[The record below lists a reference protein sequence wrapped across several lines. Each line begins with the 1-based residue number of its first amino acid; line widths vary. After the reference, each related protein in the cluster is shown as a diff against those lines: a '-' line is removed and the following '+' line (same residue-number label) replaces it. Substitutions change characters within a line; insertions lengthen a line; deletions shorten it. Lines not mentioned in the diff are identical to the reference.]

1 MSTLPYSPYSILL
14 TDLYQLTMAYGYWK
28 SGIASKESVF
38 HLFFR
43 TLPFKG
49 GFGIV
54 CGLENVI
61 EFLENIRFEKEDF
74 DYLASLKGVDEKA
87 LFQKDFL
94 NYLKCLRFQ
103 CDVDAIPEGTVVF
116 PYEPL
121 VRVQGPL
128 VQCQILETILLNII
142 NFQTLIATKAARIC
156 LAAKGDPVME
166 FGLRRAQGIDGG
178 LTVSRASFI
187 GGCSGTSN
195 VLAGKKYG
203 IPVAGTIA
211 HSWVMSFKREVEA
224 FQTYAEALPNN
235 CVLIVDTYS
244 SLQGVKN
251 AIKTGHWLK
260 SHGFPLM
267 GIRLDSGDLAYLSI
281 EARKMLDENGFN
293 DTKIVVSNELDE
305 TIISS
310 LKSQNAKIDM
320 WGVGTKLATAYDQ
333 PALDGVYKLAAT
345 REPGQAWEHRVKI
358 SEQAVK
364 VTTPGIQQ
372 VRRYRKNQENRA
384 DVIYDIQTNLNHG
397 CTIVDPLDMTR
408 QSKIQAGMQSEDLL
422 IPIFKKGKKV
432 YTTPGIQDIREKAQQ
447 GLRQFHPGIARFV
460 NPHQYPVGIEKSLF
474 DLKTQ
479 LILRIRGNG
488 IRH

>member
-1 MSTLPYSPYSILL
+1 MTASGISRYSILL
-14 TDLYQLTMAYGYWK
+14 TDFYQLTMAYGYWK

-61 EFLENIRFEKEDF
+61 ELLDNFRFEQEEL
-74 DYLASLKGVDEKA
+74 DYLASLQGIDEKA
-87 LFQKDFL
+87 LFHRDFL
-94 NYLKCLRFQ
+94 RYLKTLRFQ

-121 VRVQGPL
+121 IRVQGPL
-128 VQCQILETILLNII
+128 AQCQILETILLNII
-142 NFQTLIATKAARIC
+142 NFQTLIATKAARVC
-156 LAAKGDPVME
+156 LAAKGDPVLE
-166 FGLRRAQGIDGG
+166 FGLRRAQGVDGG

-187 GGCSGTSN
+187 GGCAGTSN
-195 VLAGKKYG
+195 VLAGKNFG
-203 IPVAGTIA
+203 IPVVGTIA
-211 HSWVMSFKREVEA
+211 HSWVMSFAGEAEA
-224 FQTYAEALPNN
+224 FQTYAESSPNN

-251 AIKTGHWLK
+251 AIATGRWLK
-260 SHGFPLM
+260 AQGYPLL

-281 EARKMLDENGFN
+281 EARKMLDENGFS

-305 TIISS
+305 FIIAS
-310 LKSQNAKIDM
+310 LKNQNAKIDM

-345 REPGQAWEHRVKI
+345 REPGQSWEHRVKI

-364 VTTPGIQQ
+364 VTTPGVQQ
-372 VRRYRKNQENRA
+372 VRRYRTEQENSA
-384 DVIYDIQTNLNHG
+384 DVIFDIHSDLSRG

-408 QSKIQAGMQSEDLL
+408 QRKIPAGMQSEDLL

-432 YTTPGIQDIREKAQQ
+432 YTTPSIQQIRKRVRQ

-479 LILRIRGNG
+479 LILQIREN
-488 IRH
+488 HYYQ